1 MYRLLRN
8 GREQLD
14 RKPVRFVRPYNMTM
28 SKREYDV
35 ASAGT
40 DRLKTVLNVFAFL
53 LRPLFRIA
61 AIFGPLRRALG
72 NSVGGRTGAISR
84 CAARE
89 KHDKAVALAIDAL
102 ATYRHQSSR
111 FPFPT
116 GQDLWWVFMKFAVD
130 SLQTYDD
137 PDTWDELIEM
147 ARNGVEPFEGYDVAQ
162 SFLAF
167 SQWKYRAGDYEA
179 AVMFAETA
187 ARADVTWGEP
197 DFILGW
203 YCLAR
208 GGGDALAH
216 LTRAIGK
223 DPGMLFRIASDPLCS
238 QHPHII
244 ETLKECSA
252 GNVVVS
258 RD

>member
-1 MYRLLRN
+1 
-8 GREQLD
+8 
-14 RKPVRFVRPYNMTM
+14 M

-61 AIFGPLRRALG
+61 TIFGPLRRALD
-72 NSVGGRTGAISR
+72 NSLGGRTGAISR
-84 CAARE
+84 CAARG

-102 ATYRHQSSR
+102 KTYLHHSSR

-147 ARNGVEPFEGYDVAQ
+147 AQIGVEPFEGYDVAQ
-162 SFLAF
+162 SYLAF

-179 AVMFAETA
+179 AFTFAETA
-187 ARADVTWGEP
+187 SRADSTWGEP
-197 DFILGW
+197 DFVLGW
-203 YCLAR
+203 YCLAL
-208 GGGDALAH
+208 GGGDALVY
-216 LTRAIGK
+216 LTKAISK
-223 DPGMLFRIASDPLCS
+223 DRGILFRIASDPLCR

-244 ETLKECSA
+244 QKLKELSA
-252 GNVVVS
+252 DDVVITQ
-258 RD
+258 D